1 MRILTDSWIK
11 RVNVQYVNILVV
23 IDIYPEEIFQ
33 GSISRKA
40 ETQMDKSWLNYEK
53 FNSSRHKQMLKDVQH
68 LYIVME
74 YFSTLFK
81 LELEIIG
88 ISKKNFY
95 RA

>member
-1 MRILTDSWIK
+1 
-11 RVNVQYVNILVV
+11 
-23 IDIYPEEIFQ
+23 
-33 GSISRKA
+33 
-40 ETQMDKSWLNYEK
+40 
-53 FNSSRHKQMLKDVQH
+53 MLKDVQR